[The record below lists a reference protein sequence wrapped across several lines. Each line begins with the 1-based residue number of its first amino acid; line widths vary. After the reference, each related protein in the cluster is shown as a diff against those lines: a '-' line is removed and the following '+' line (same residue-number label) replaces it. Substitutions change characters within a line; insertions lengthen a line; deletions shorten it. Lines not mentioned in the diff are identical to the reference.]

1 MSAQPAPPPSTAAA
15 HVPPLLAWAAG
26 AALLACHVAFGPAS
40 WKAWAAYAGLSA
52 LAGLSWIVRCH
63 VVRLPLTG
71 VLRGHGWIQATT
83 ALLLA
88 AWQPSLAWASALMWL
103 AAIAWLPWDGERE
116 QALHLPAAQVVLLCA
131 MLAILCAVV
140 VARPM
145 PQMAPGSVAAR
156 ILWMVSVMLPLAV
169 HALALWQALHR
180 MQRHYG
186 RELAQLSSYCG
197 QLAED
202 VQQLQARVST
212 LQLPTGRDTLT
223 GVANFSRLMDAVDG
237 LRERHARKPEPFCV
251 VLLELDPW
259 VERAGAHRPPKGPSL
274 QDRVLLMLSGLLVT
288 HLRAVDGVGRYR
300 DDTFM
305 LVMPDT
311 ASVQAVWALQRVR
324 EGVRQ
329 QHWSE
334 APVPDPDRDPLTL
347 TLAVAEFQA
356 GETSERL
363 VQRAEMAL
371 MHGRASG
378 RNQIVVAEDVRPPRT
393 S

>member
-1 MSAQPAPPPSTAAA
+1 VHAL
-15 HVPPLLAWAAG
+15 PLTAWAAG
-26 AALLACHVAFGPAS
+26 AALLAGHVAAGPAT
-40 WKAWAAYAGLSA
+40 WKAWAAYAALSA
-52 LAGLSWIVRCH
+52 AAALAWTLRCRAG
-63 VVRLPLTG
+63 RLPPTTAM
-71 VLRGHGWIQATT
+71 RGHGWIQAAT

-88 AWQPSLAWASALMWL
+88 AWQPSLAWMSALMWL

-116 QALHLPAAQVVLLCA
+116 QALHLPAGQVVLLCA
-131 MLAILCAVV
+131 MLALLCAVV

-145 PQMAPGSVAAR
+145 PQAAPGPVAVR
-156 ILWMVSVMLPLAV
+156 ILWLASVALPLAV

-180 MQRHYG
+180 MQRRYTE
-186 RELAQLSSYCG
+186 ELAQLSSYCG
-197 QLAED
+197 QLADD

-223 GVANFSRLMDAVDG
+223 GVANYSRLMDTVDG

-259 VERAGAHRPPKGPSL
+259 VERAAPPPLHKGPSL

-288 HLRAVDGVGRYR
+288 HLRAVDGIGRYR

-329 QHWSE
+329 QRWSE
-334 APVPDPDRDPLTL
+334 TPVPDSGRDPLTL

-363 VQRAEMAL
+363 VQRAEVAL
-371 MHGRASG
+371 VHGRTSG